1 MNAAADSGPLAGLRV
16 IDLGQVYLGPY
27 CGLMFALMGAEV
39 IKVEPPGGDSIRGI
53 AGGRENPAAMML
65 NSSKQSVTLDLGS
78 EGGRSALLALAD
90 SADVLIENFRPG
102 TMEKLGLGWETLCAR
117 NPRLVMG
124 SGKGY
129 AADSVYRDA
138 PAMDFPIQALTGLM
152 SVTGFPDGPPVK
164 CGAAI
169 TDFLGGIHLFGGIM
183 AALHARGATG
193 RGDFV
198 QIAMQDV
205 THHAL
210 ASNIASYLLAPD
222 GFADRAGNSQAV
234 LKVAPYD
241 LFPARDGQVAIM
253 CLNDRHWQQLT
264 RAMGRPDLAEDPELA
279 AGPARCARRA
289 QVDGWVTAWTSSQ
302 TRAEIFAALS
312 SAHVP
317 GAPVRTLAE
326 VVSDEDMRARGMIH
340 DLPHPDLGTVPVPG
354 LPMRFAAHPQVAP
367 IPAPTVGADT
377 ARILAAL
384 EQDLPSAQSKDTY

>member
-1 MNAAADSGPLAGLRV
+1 
-16 IDLGQVYLGPY
+16 
-27 CGLMFALMGAEV
+27 
-39 IKVEPPGGDSIRGI
+39 
-53 AGGRENPAAMML
+53 ML
-65 NSSKQSVTLDLGS
+65 TASKQSVTLDLGS

-326 VVSDEDMRARGMIH
+326 VVSDDDMRARGMIH

>member
-1 MNAAADSGPLAGLRV
+1 
-16 IDLGQVYLGPY
+16 
-27 CGLMFALMGAEV
+27 
-39 IKVEPPGGDSIRGI
+39 
-53 AGGRENPAAMML
+53 
-65 NSSKQSVTLDLGS
+65 
-78 EGGRSALLALAD
+78 
-90 SADVLIENFRPG
+90 
-102 TMEKLGLGWETLCAR
+102 MEKLGIGWETLSAR

-152 SVTGFPDGPPVK
+152 SVTGFPDGSPMK

-169 TDFLGGIHLFGGIM
+169 TDFLGGVHLFGGIM
-183 AALHARGATG
+183 AALHARGTTG

-210 ASNIASYLLAPD
+210 ASNISSFLLAPD

-253 CLNDRHWQQLT
+253 CLNDRHWQQLS
-264 RAMGRPDLAEDPELA
+264 RAMGRADLAEDLELA
-279 AGPARCARRA
+279 EGPARCARRA
-289 QVDGWVTAWTSSQ
+289 EVDGWVSEWTTQHS
-302 TRAEIFAALS
+302 RAEIFEALS
-312 SAHVP
+312 DASVP

-326 VVSDEDMRARGMIH
+326 VVSDDDMRTRGHDPRSSASGSGHGPCARVANEICTSQ
-340 DLPHPDLGTVPVPG
+340 P
-354 LPMRFAAHPQVAP
+354 RAP
-367 IPAPTVGADT
+367 IPAPAAGADT
-377 ARILAAL
+377 ARVLGAFRQAGL
-384 EQDLPSAQSKDTY
+384 STLSEDKN

>member
-1 MNAAADSGPLAGLRV
+1 MTGAEASGPLSGLKV
-16 IDLGQVYLGPY
+16 VDLGQVYLGPY

-65 NSSKQSVTLDLGS
+65 NSSKQSVVLDLQS
-78 EGGRSALLALAD
+78 EEGRAALLALVD
-90 SADVLIENFRPG
+90 TADVLIENARPG
-102 TMEKLGLGWETLCAR
+102 TMEKLGLGWETLSAR

-152 SVTGFPDGPPVK
+152 SVTGFPDGSPVK

-169 TDFLGGIHLFGGIM
+169 TDFMGGSHLFGGIM
-183 AALHARGATG
+183 AALHARNATG

-198 QIAMQDV
+198 QVAMQDV
-205 THHAL
+205 AHHAL
-210 ASNIASYLLAPD
+210 ASNISSLLLAPD

-241 LFPARDGQVAIM
+241 LFPAQDGQVAIM
-253 CLNDRHWQQLT
+253 CLNDRHWQQLS
-264 RAMGRPDLAEDPELA
+264 RAMGRADLAEDPELA
-279 AGPARCARRA
+279 EGPARCERRA
-289 QVDGWVTAWTSSQ
+289 DVDAWVSEWTTKH
-302 TRAEIFAALS
+302 TRAEIFTALS
-312 SAHVP
+312 DARVP
-317 GAPVRTLAE
+317 GAPVRRLEE
-326 VVSDEDMRARGMIH
+326 VIADEDMRARGMVH

-354 LPMRFAAHPQVAP
+354 LPMKFAGHARTAP
-367 IPAPTVGADT
+367 RPAPAVGADT
-377 ARILAAL
+377 ARILSAL
-384 EQDLPSAQSKDTY
+384 RQARLSTQSEDSN

>member
-78 EGGRSALLALAD
+78 KDGRTALLALAD
-90 SADVLIENFRPG
+90 TADVLIENFRPG
-102 TMEKLGLGWETLCAR
+102 TMEKLGLGWEILCAR

-152 SVTGFPDGPPVK
+152 SVTGFPEGPPVK

-205 THHAL
+205 AHHAL
-210 ASNIASYLLAPD
+210 ASNIASFLLASH

-241 LFPARDGQVAIM
+241 LFPAQDGQVAIM
-253 CLNDRHWQQLT
+253 CLNDRHWQQLI
-264 RAMGRPDLAEDPELA
+264 RAMGRPELAEDPDLA
-279 AGPARCARRA
+279 EGPARCAQRA
-289 QVDGWVTAWTSSQ
+289 RVDGWVTAWTSSQ

-354 LPMRFAAHPQVAP
+354 LPMRFVAHPQVAP
-367 IPAPTVGADT
+367 IPAPAAGADT
-377 ARILAAL
+377 ARILSAL